1 MRREPTPGA
10 DEQRR
15 KQVPECDVRV
25 DVVLDRAPAMADVR
39 TAAGLNLDSMPL
51 PREPTAEG
59 SREME
64 EMEQRSAA
72 LPANG
77 GELAMTRRTLAG
89 SAVACPMTTSRP
101 PGPSENGGE
110 LRSPPPVEPVEEE
123 KEEVEELR
131 PKRNIS
137 RCTMDGGASWAK
149 EASPISGCLPPPPPV
164 PPSPPV
170 PPLPPLPPPPPA
182 RLARGPSSKSS
193 PTRKLPPA
201 P

>member
-77 GELAMTRRTLAG
+77 GKDTYDQRDPAKYEADEERGTPAAQAAWTSQLQAWGNEQHKAG
-89 SAVACPMTTSRP
+89 AAAQGAEHDDALVQRCYVQAVNAYTAAIRIE
-101 PGPSENGGE
+101 PGNHVLISNRSMSY
-110 LRSPPPVEPVEEE
+110 LR
-123 KEEVEELR
+123 LGA
-131 PKRNIS
+131 
-137 RCTMDGGASWAK
+137 RCRYWCCCCCWGW
-149 EASPISGCLPPPPPV
+149 CCWCCCCCWC
-164 PPSPPV
+164 
-170 PPLPPLPPPPPA
+170 
-182 RLARGPSSKSS
+182 
-193 PTRKLPPA
+193 
-201 P
+201 